1 MNVRLLAAAERVV
14 TNLFTFSLH
23 SRGSFRTT
31 GLARLFFGLVLR
43 LELFRGERLFGGA
56 FVGVPV
62 GLTREG
68 ILETGAVF
76 ESTRVRER
84 SSSVFTSYFPSPRV
98 HSRSTIPS
106 RPRRSRATS
115 PRQRV
120 SSIRGLRSIRCIE
133 TSRETTIRARA
144 RRRDAPSDDGSVGAH
159 LHARA
164 DGNDVGGHG
173 DHGVGVET
181 MRHNLT
187 KNFDTR
193 GDVFD
198 FSRGG
203 LLDES

>member
-1 MNVRLLAAAERVV
+1 MNLRILAAAERVV
-14 TNLFTFSLH
+14 THLFTFGRH

-43 LELFRGERLFGGA
+43 LELFRGESLFGGA

-68 ILETGAVF
+68 VLETGAVF

-120 SSIRGLRSIRCIE
+120 SSIRGLRSIFH
-133 TSRETTIRARA
+133 RELARDENSSASATTRRTERRRIGWHAAARA
-144 RRRDAPSDDGSVGAH
+144 RGRERRW
-159 LHARA
+159 R
-164 DGNDVGGHG
+164 
-173 DHGVGVET
+173 
-181 MRHNLT
+181 
-187 KNFDTR
+187 
-193 GDVFD
+193 
-198 FSRGG
+198 SR
-203 LLDES
+203 